1 MEQRVFISFQNED
14 RAEANG
20 FNLLHW
26 EKKVDIEFVG
36 RHLLDPVNDKNET
49 YIRSKITEK
58 LKGTS
63 VTVVLIGDKTYDSKW
78 VQWEIEQSLEK
89 GNAIIAIRLND
100 NAPLPDESPVG
111 HALRNAGAETVSW
124 NTHAIIYAIER
135 AWVFSR
141 SAMLTRTPDV
151 CGGRLCI
158 DGTRITVHQITTLY
172 KRGLT
177 AEDIADQYP
186 HLTLAQVYAA
196 LAYYHANREEV
207 EAELAAELA
216 EAERLEQIHAK
227 KRHAS

>member
-1 MEQRVFISFQNED
+1 MERRVFISFQNED
-14 RAEANG
+14 RAEAEG
-20 FNLLHW
+20 FNLLLR

-78 VQWEIEQSLEK
+78 VKWEIEQSLER
-89 GNAIIAIRLND
+89 GNPIIAIRLND
-100 NAPLPDESPVG
+100 YAILPDNSPVG
-111 HALRNAGAETVSW
+111 NPLRDAGAEIVSW
-124 NTHAIIYAIER
+124 NAHAITDAIER
-135 AWVFSR
+135 ALGASR
-141 SAMLTRTPDV
+141 SAMLTRTPGI
-151 CGGRLCI
+151 CGGRLRI
-158 DGTRITVHQITTLY
+158 HGTRITVHQVATLY
-172 KRGLT
+172 KRGLS
-177 AEDIADQYP
+177 AEDIVDQYP

-196 LAYYHANREEV
+196 LAYYHANRAKV